1 MADEN
6 VTVSAPEASAVE
18 APAQPA
24 QGLPEGIAERAAAL
38 AQGQPTTQA
47 PANPPVEA
55 PAPKA
60 APKAAPESYGSL
72 QEMIGDELKADPQ
85 AGVIAAMLETVLG
98 EVDINRAFGKAV
110 AEDDPRF
117 IDEAYL
123 KETLGPEK
131 AKLAVDAAKQL
142 LQHAERIGAQL
153 EKELFTSVPGGEA
166 AVKQAAAVFN
176 QVADEP
182 TKAAIARLLDSGD
195 KASMQYALRQIIT
208 IATQSGKLVVHNEP
222 GFGQP
227 AAEKGLT
234 RDEYI
239 AAINKPT
246 LTDAEYQ
253 KLRAQRALG
262 RQQGI

>member
-6 VTVSAPEASAVE
+6 VPVSAPEASAVE

-38 AQGQPTTQA
+38 AQGQSTTPA

-55 PAPKA
+55 P

-153 EKELFTSVPGGEA
+153 EKELFASVPGGEA

-176 QVADEP
+176 QVADAP

-195 KASMQYALRQIIT
+195 KASMQYALQQIT
-208 IATQSGKLVVHNEP
+208 AIATQSGKLVVHNEP